1 MATKNAQ
8 SGNATNKKMSDEE
21 IIELYWNRNEDAI
34 KETDIKYG
42 KYLFTI
48 AYNIVHDRLDS
59 EECLNDTYL
68 GTWNKI
74 PPERPMVFNVF
85 LSRITRNIAINRYK
99 KNNAAKRV
107 PAEMILP
114 LEELEDT
121 LATNPLSPDEQAI
134 SALAGVLN
142 GFVDTLDGRD
152 EFIFVCRYY
161 YSDSIKN
168 IAGMLQISE
177 PTVFRAL
184 ARMKEELRRRLEEE
198 GIQI

>member
-1 MATKNAQ
+1 MENWAPVT
-8 SGNATNKKMSDEE
+8 SVMSDEQ
-21 IIELYWNRNEDAI
+21 IVVLYWQRDESAI
-34 KETDIKYG
+34 KETDIKYRSF
-42 KYLFTI
+42 LLSI
-48 AYNIVHDRLDS
+48 AQNIVHDSCDS

-74 PPERPMVFNVF
+74 PPERPTVFNVF
-85 LSRITRNIAINRYK
+85 LSRITRNIAIHRYK

-114 LEELEDT
+114 LEERGDT

-134 SALAGVLN
+134 SALIGVLN
-142 GFVDTLDGRD
+142 GFVDTLDDRD

-184 ARMKEELRRRLEEE
+184 ARMKEDLRGQLEKE
-198 GIQI
+198 GITL